1 MGIAA
6 QEPCP
11 VVEPE
16 TLDYQ
21 RVSIPAADRISHP
34 TRIGVGLQYAAVHV
48 DLTVGEIVVED
59 SDHRWSLE
67 ELLHAPECGVDRTL
81 RQTFVMRVVL
91 AVVFRTLLDQ
101 RLRPR
106 LNVGGLEVPDTAF
119 GDIAARAARL
129 P

>member
-1 MGIAA
+1 M
-6 QEPCP
+6 
-11 VVEPE
+11 
-16 TLDYQ
+16 
-21 RVSIPAADRISHP
+21 PAADRISQP
-34 TRIGVGLQYAAVHV
+34 TRIGVGLQSGDVHV
-48 DLTVGEIVVED
+48 DLTVGEMGVED
-59 SDHRWSLE
+59 SDHRRSLE
-67 ELLHAPECGVDRTL
+67 EPLHAPECGVDRTL

-119 GDIAARAARL
+119 GDIAARTAGL